1 MTLNRRFVVSLVA
14 AVTTAF
20 AFVPGNVAQS
30 AQLRALPPG
39 DDAKVTRVVSGDTI
53 EVTIQG
59 IGFTIGYYG
68 VKAPQMAT
76 GRAKAE
82 CYATLSSAYNR
93 SLVAGMTLRV
103 ERDQTDFEPSGS
115 GRLLRYVYLP
125 DGRMVNELLL
135 QTGNAVA
142 APGST
147 DTRYQ
152 ARLLAAQQAA
162 QAAKTGLWGSCPG
175 VATVAPVT
183 LTATPSAAECV
194 YINFTTLA
202 KRGPRPAVLDA
213 LPEGA
218 CVMFDVEKQTRRYTW
233 HPAGS
238 RVHLDKSMFVRWK
251 DGLVP
256 LTLQSDGRL
265 TALDCSDSWNPRY
278 DAPNRQWYDKELVRA
293 GDNGDML
300 MLPSSRSFIFQDAGN
315 SEYVALVDVLQLA
328 EGTFVRREPLADNQF
343 GYCSQ

>member
-1 MTLNRRFVVSLVA
+1 MTLNRRFIVSTVA
-14 AVTTAF
+14 AVTTVF
-20 AFVPGNVAQS
+20 AFVPGNVALS

-68 VKAPQMAT
+68 VKAPQMPTA
-76 GRAKAE
+76 RAKAE
-82 CYATLSSAYNR
+82 CYAAQSSAYNR
-93 SLVAGMTLRV
+93 GLVAGMTLRV

-135 QTGNAVA
+135 QTGQVVA

-152 ARLLAAQQAA
+152 VRLLAAQQAA
-162 QAAKTGLWGSCPG
+162 QAAKAGMWGSCLG
-175 VATVAPVT
+175 IATVKPITPTV
-183 LTATPSAAECV
+183 TPSAAECTYV
-194 YINFTTLA
+194 DYATLA

-218 CVMFDVEKQTRRYTW
+218 CVMF
-233 HPAGS
+233 
-238 RVHLDKSMFVRWK
+238 
-251 DGLVP
+251 
-256 LTLQSDGRL
+256 
-265 TALDCSDSWNPRY
+265 
-278 DAPNRQWYDKELVRA
+278 
-293 GDNGDML
+293 
-300 MLPSSRSFIFQDAGN
+300 
-315 SEYVALVDVLQLA
+315 
-328 EGTFVRREPLADNQF
+328 
-343 GYCSQ
+343 